1 MQLYSISIY
10 CIIGVFYTEPDTLRL
25 IQCSMNRFFWS
36 KKVYLHFFKDR
47 GFKHSENVLIMSEKN
62 LLRQDKA
69 KVAKTKER
77 IP

>member
-10 CIIGVFYTEPDTLRL
+10 CIIVVFYTEPDTLRL
-25 IQCSMNRFFWS
+25 IQCSMNRFFGL
-36 KKVYLHFFKDR
+36 KKCIFIFFKIE
-47 GFKHSENVLIMSEKN
+47 GLNTLGMSEKN
-62 LLRQDKA
+62 LLRQDTA